1 MTALLETDLVPDAIT
16 FAEKPRHVVPHR
28 FAEIAKL
35 NCVGTPYKRT
45 RLGDFIG
52 SIIARAAV
60 TPNYRGCINIAP
72 RMGKS
77 ENGVFA
83 GGVWFEEHFPQLRLI
98 LATHTASLALDFGR
112 RIRNEFAR
120 NAYLTTQLQDD
131 AKAADQWTTK
141 QGGGLKAIGVGGAI
155 LGFGAHLIL
164 CDDLHRGW
172 VEAQSATERRN
183 VINWLEGTLMNRLE
197 PGASIVLIGQRLN
210 RDDVFGYLKKNGGPE
225 WKFFA
230 LPAIARA
237 NDPMG
242 REVGEAVC
250 PERYSADELRAKIAA
265 TPRNIAAAIYDQAP
279 EESNEGRTYSGYTD
293 ANLDPTVT
301 LRLDQPVFATFDF
314 NVNPGMHAEIG
325 QSDTRADRIIF
336 RHEIHGP
343 RMKTPACA
351 KAVADKL
358 KEIGGGTFRFPK
370 LIIYG
375 DRSGRTENTQTTQDD
390 YALIARTLR
399 ENGVQSIEFQVP
411 SANPPVKARV
421 SAMNDALTDGAGVH
435 RVLVHPDCK
444 RLVYDLENVEDDAD
458 GLPDKGDTDIS
469 HASDAAGYA
478 VHKIRPVIKRQM
490 VGGNV
495 IRCGMR

>member
-1 MTALLETDLVPDAIT
+1 VSQRL
-16 FAEKPRHVVPHR
+16 HR
-28 FAEIAKL
+28 
-35 NCVGTPYKRT
+35 
-45 RLGDFIG
+45 
-52 SIIARAAV
+52 
-60 TPNYRGCINIAP
+60 
-72 RMGKS
+72 
-77 ENGVFA
+77 
-83 GGVWFEEHFPQLRLI
+83 
-98 LATHTASLALDFGR
+98 
-112 RIRNEFAR
+112 
-120 NAYLTTQLQDD
+120 
-131 AKAADQWTTK
+131 
-141 QGGGLKAIGVGGAI
+141 
-155 LGFGAHLIL
+155 
-164 CDDLHRGW
+164 DDL
-172 VEAQSATERRN
+172 T
-183 VINWLEGTLMNRLE
+183 
-197 PGASIVLIGQRLN
+197 
-210 RDDVFGYLKKNGGPE
+210 GYLLKNGKE
-225 WKFFA
+225 AWKVIR
-230 LPAIARA
+230 LPALARA

-242 REVGEAVC
+242 RAIGEPVC
-250 PERYSADELRAKIAA
+250 PERYGKEEMTAKIEA
-265 TPRNIAAAIYDQAP
+265 TPKEMSAAIYDQAP

-293 ANLDPTVT
+293 ANLDPTVS
-301 LRLDQPVFATFDF
+301 LRLDLPVFATFDF

-399 ENGVQSIEFQVP
+399 ENGVQAIEFQVP
-411 SANPPVKARV
+411 NANPPVKARV

-444 RLVYDLENVEDDAD
+444 RLVYDLENVEDDSD
-458 GLPDKGDTDIS
+458 GLPDKGDSDLS